1 MAATEQKNEEQQQG
15 DQDRSDGQ
23 AESEESAEARS
34 GGGGEESQG
43 SEESQAD
50 DRDTAESQS
59 DEGTKADS
67 ESESESEDEEGAEA
81 EGKSESESESEDAEA
96 EGEES
101 EEDEEEPSVFEQ
113 GLRSESE
120 DEERSDDDQS
130 ESQDEKSSR
139 SEEKSEAGDE
149 ESETE
154 EEEQAE
160 AEGEEQSEAGD
171 EQGEEPEG
179 SEEKSEPEEETE
191 DEDEEDEESEEDKG
205 PSGADRGT
213 RATTL
218 AEMIATA
225 TSTQGGTALKFKTDE
240 GEWEEISYSDLG
252 ENLKQ
257 VAKGLIALGIEH
269 GDKLAIFSDTRADWT
284 LCDLAAISIG
294 AVVAPIYQTS
304 SSDEARHVLSDS
316 GARLCFCERSEM
328 VETVQEVRDDCPDL
342 EHLVVIEGDVDDTM
356 SLNELTEKGD
366 EVDNEQLN
374 QRVEAV
380 SPEDLFTI
388 VYTSGTTGPPKGCL
402 LTHGNYRANLEML
415 EETAD
420 WGEEP
425 VVFLFL
431 PLAHVFTRVLQML
444 AIDIGGTIAFWE
456 QEKDKIVDNLQEIEP
471 THFAAVPRIFEK
483 IYGRATAE
491 ADGVVKEKA
500 FWKAVEVGR
509 KVREHDERGEEPNP
523 LLRETFEEAD
533 KRVLSKVR
541 NLFGSNLQFAAT
553 GAAPV
558 QKDMLEFF
566 FACGVKVLEGYG
578 ATETSAVATMNR
590 PDDFKFGTV
599 GKALPATEVEIS
611 DEDGEILIRGPHVFH
626 GYHGMEEETK
636 EDLDEDG
643 WYHTGDVG
651 ELDDDGFLSI
661 TGRKKDIIVTSS
673 GKNIASGYIE
683 NKIAASRWVSHAVVY
698 GDDKPYLVALVTL
711 DQDERDALLK
721 EAGTSDGDDVAG
733 DESVRDEVQKAIDAA
748 NDDLARVEQI
758 KKFTI
763 VDREL
768 SQEEGE
774 ITPTMKV
781 KRNVVYE
788 NFEDEFEALYDD
800 DEGGD

>member
-1 MAATEQKNEEQQQG
+1 VGIYSPTARRGDATRRRRPMAATEQENQQQQG
-15 DQDRSDGQ
+15 DEERSDGRTEDEEGTEARAEDETLGDGEAQ
-23 AESEESAEARS
+23 GNGESGEEAEAEQGDEGDRAEGDSDADADAEGDSESADSAGAEGESDSEEEEEDEETPSVFETGLSRSESEDEQSSEAQHEEGSESEEETS
-34 GGGGEESQG
+34 
-43 SEESQAD
+43 
-50 DRDTAESQS
+50 
-59 DEGTKADS
+59 
-67 ESESESEDEEGAEA
+67 SESEDEESSEA
-81 EGKSESESESEDAEA
+81 EN
-96 EGEES
+96 
-101 EEDEEEPSVFEQ
+101 Q
-113 GLRSESE
+113 GSRQSE
-120 DEERSDDDQS
+120 DEESEGSD
-130 ESQDEKSSR
+130 
-139 SEEKSEAGDE
+139 DE
-149 ESETE
+149 ESSDTE
-154 EEEQAE
+154 GA
-160 AEGEEQSEAGD
+160 AD
-171 EQGEEPEG
+171 EQGEEQ
-179 SEEKSEPEEETE
+179 
-191 DEDEEDEESEEDKG
+191 DEEDTG

-213 RATTL
+213 RAETL
-218 AEMIATA
+218 AEMVATA
-225 TSTQGGTALKFKTDE
+225 TSSYSGTALKFKTDE
-240 GEWEEISYSDLG
+240 GEWQEISYGALA

-269 GDKLAIFSDTRADWT
+269 GDKVAIFSDTRADWT

-316 GARLCFCERSEM
+316 GARVCFCERSEM

-342 EHLVVIEGDVDDTM
+342 EALVVIEGDVEDTL
-356 SLNELTEKGD
+356 SLNDLTEKGE

-374 QRVEAV
+374 ERVEGV
-380 SPEDLFTI
+380 SDEDLFTI

-415 EETAD
+415 EENAD

-456 QEKDKIVDNLQEIEP
+456 QDKDKIIGNLQEVEP

-483 IYGRATAE
+483 IYGQATAE

-500 FWKAVEVGR
+500 FWKAVDVGR
-509 KVREHDERGEEPNP
+509 RVREHDQRGEEPNP
-523 LLRETFEEAD
+523 LLREGFEEAD

-558 QKDMLEFF
+558 QKEMLEFF
-566 FACGVKVLEGYG
+566 FACGVLVLEGYG
-578 ATETSAVATMNR
+578 ATETSAVATINQ
-590 PDDFKFGTV
+590 PDDFRFGTV
-599 GKALPATEVEIS
+599 GKALPGTEVRIG
-611 DEDGEILIRGPHVFH
+611 DEDGEVLVRGPHVFQ

-683 NKIAASRWVSHAVVY
+683 NKIAASRWISHAVVY

-711 DQDERDALLK
+711 DQEERDALLEK
-721 EAGTSDGDDVAG
+721 AGTSDGDDIAG
-733 DESVRDEVQKAIDAA
+733 DESVRKEIEKAIEAA
-748 NDDLARVEQI
+748 NNDLARVEQI

-768 SQEEGE
+768 SQEDGE

-788 NFEDEFEALYDD
+788 HFEDEFEGLYDE
-800 DEGGD
+800 DEG

>member
-1 MAATEQKNEEQQQG
+1 MAATEQKNEQQQG
-15 DQDRSDGQ
+15 NQERSDGQ
-23 AESEESAEARS
+23 AESEERAEAR
-34 GGGGEESQG
+34 GNDAESQG
-43 SEESQAD
+43 DGEHQGE
-50 DRDTAESQS
+50 DRDQAEGKDEDGAQAEGEAESES
-59 DEGTKADS
+59 EGDESEQAEGEADS
-67 ESESESEDEEGAEA
+67 ESDEEAEVEAESEEKETPSVFERGIDRSEDEDDEGSESQGEQSSEGEQESETDAQGSEGEESESEDEQEQEQ
-81 EGKSESESESEDAEA
+81 ED
-96 EGEES
+96 
-101 EEDEEEPSVFEQ
+101 
-113 GLRSESE
+113 
-120 DEERSDDDQS
+120 
-130 ESQDEKSSR
+130 
-139 SEEKSEAGDE
+139 
-149 ESETE
+149 
-154 EEEQAE
+154 
-160 AEGEEQSEAGD
+160 EEQSETEA

-179 SEEKSEPEEETE
+179 SEEESEQEEETTG
-191 DEDEEDEESEEDKG
+191 DEEEGEEEEDEEDKG

-213 RATTL
+213 RAATL
-218 AEMIATA
+218 SEMIANA
-225 TSTQGGTALKFKTDE
+225 TSKHGGTALKFKTDE
-240 GEWEEISYSDLG
+240 GEWEEISYSALG

-269 GDKLAIFSDTRADWT
+269 GDKVAIFSDTRADWT
-284 LCDLAAISIG
+284 LCDLAAVSIG

-316 GARLCFCERSEM
+316 GAKLCFCERSEM
-328 VETVQEVRDDCPDL
+328 VETVQEVRDDCPEL
-342 EHLVVIEGDVDDTM
+342 EQLVVIEGDVDDTM
-356 SLNELTEKGD
+356 SLNELTEKG
-366 EVDNEQLN
+366 EEIDNEQLN
-374 QRVEAV
+374 ERVEAV

-456 QEKDKIVDNLQEIEP
+456 QDKDKIVDNLQEVEP

-483 IYGRATAE
+483 IYGQATAE

-500 FWKAVEVGR
+500 FWKAVDLGR

-523 LLRETFEEAD
+523 VLRESFEEAD

-541 NLFGSNLQFAAT
+541 NLFGSNLEFAAT

-558 QKDMLEFF
+558 QKDMLDFF

-590 PDDFKFGTV
+590 PDDFRFGTV
-599 GKALPATEVEIS
+599 GKALPETEVEIG
-611 DEDGEILIRGPHVFH
+611 DEDGEILVRGPHVFQ
-626 GYHGMEEETK
+626 GYHNLEEETK

-721 EAGTSDGDDVAG
+721 EAGTSDGDDVAR
-733 DESVRDEVQKAIDAA
+733 DESVRKEVEKAIDAA

-768 SQEEGE
+768 SQEDGE

-800 DEGGD
+800 DEGSG